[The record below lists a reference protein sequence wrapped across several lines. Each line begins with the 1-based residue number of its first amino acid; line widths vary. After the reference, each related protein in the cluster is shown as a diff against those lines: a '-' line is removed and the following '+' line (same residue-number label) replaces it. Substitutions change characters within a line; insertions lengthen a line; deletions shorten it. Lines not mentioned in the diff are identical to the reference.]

1 MKTQFL
7 AVAVFAVGLSASPL
21 ALAQQNPTPPP
32 MPPQATEFYTPVPPK
47 ITPGPANNQ
56 APSDAIVL
64 FDGSSLSGFVSAKD
78 GSSPAPWK
86 IENGELVVQKGTG
99 DIQSKLAFG
108 DAQYHIEWSAP
119 TEIVGEGQGR
129 GNSGFFLMGLYEVQ
143 ILDSYESKTYTNGQ
157 AGSIYKQHPPLVN
170 PLRAP
175 GEWNYYDIIF
185 KAPRFDKNGILTSP
199 ATVTVLINGVLVQ
212 NHAILSGP
220 TEYIGI
226 PNYKAHAE
234 ALPIK
239 LQDHGNPVRFRNIW
253 VRPL

>member
-1 MKTQFL
+1 MNTKKLLLL
-7 AVAVFAVGLSASPL
+7 AGVGMLGTVAC
-21 ALAQQNPTPPP
+21 AQEKTPPP
-32 MPPQATEFYTPVPPK
+32 MKPEATEFYTPVPPK
-47 ITPGPANNQ
+47 ISPGAQNNLP
-56 APSDAIVL
+56 PSDAIVL
-64 FDGSSLSGFVSAKD
+64 FDGSSLNGFVSSKD
-78 GSSPAPWK
+78 GNAPAEWK
-86 IENGELVVQKGTG
+86 IENGELVVQKGKG
-99 DIQSKLAFG
+99 DIQSKLGFG
-108 DAQYHIEWSAP
+108 DAQYHLEWSAP

-129 GNSGFFLMGLYEVQ
+129 GNSGFFLMGMYEVQ

-170 PLRAP
+170 PLRPP

-185 KAPRFDKNGILTSP
+185 KAPHFDKNGMVTSP
-199 ATVTVLINGVLVQ
+199 ATVTLLINGVLVQ
-212 NHAILSGP
+212 NNVILRGP

-234 ALPIK
+234 KLPIK

>member
-1 MKTQFL
+1 MNTKRLLLL
-7 AVAVFAVGLSASPL
+7 AGLSLMCTATF
-21 ALAQQNPTPPP
+21 AQEKTPPP
-32 MPPQATEFYTPVPPK
+32 MRPEATEFYTPVPPK
-47 ITPGPANNQ
+47 ITPGTQNNLP
-56 APSDAIVL
+56 PSDAIVL
-64 FDGSSLSGFVSAKD
+64 FDGSSLNAFVSAKD
-78 GSSPAPWK
+78 GSSPAEWK
-86 IENGELVVQKGTG
+86 IEDGAVIVQKGKG

-108 DAQYHIEWSAP
+108 DAQYHVEWSAP

-143 ILDSYESKTYTNGQ
+143 VLDSYESKTYTNGQ

-170 PLRAP
+170 PLRPP

-185 KAPRFDKNGILTSP
+185 KAPRFDKNGMLTSP

-212 NHAILSGP
+212 NNVIIKGP

-234 ALPIK
+234 VLPIK

>member
-1 MKTQFL
+1 MNKKRLLLL
-7 AVAVFAVGLSASPL
+7 AGLGLVSTAIFA
-21 ALAQQNPTPPP
+21 QEKTPPP
-32 MPPQATEFYTPVPPK
+32 MRPEATEFYTPVPPK
-47 ITPGPANNQ
+47 ITPGTQNNLP
-56 APSDAIVL
+56 PSDAIVL
-64 FDGSSLSGFVSAKD
+64 FDGSSLNGFVSAKN
-78 GSSPAPWK
+78 GSSPAEWL
-86 IENGELVVQKGTG
+86 IENGDLVVQKGKG
-99 DIQSKLAFG
+99 DIQSKQAFG
-108 DAQYHIEWSAP
+108 DAQYHLEWTAP

-143 ILDSYESKTYTNGQ
+143 VLDSYESKTYTNGQ

-170 PLRAP
+170 PLRPP

-185 KAPRFDKNGILTSP
+185 KAPRFDKNGMLTSP

-212 NHAILSGP
+212 NNVILKGP

-234 ALPIK
+234 ELPIK

>member
-1 MKTQFL
+1 MIRKFL
-7 AVAVFAVGLSASPL
+7 PAFFMLGFVSTIS
-21 ALAQQNPTPPP
+21 LAQEKTPPP
-32 MPPQATEFYTPVPPK
+32 MKPEATEFYTPVPPK
-47 ITPGPANNQ
+47 IDPGAENNLP
-56 APSDAIVL
+56 PSDAIVL
-64 FDGSSLSGFVSAKD
+64 FDGSSQDAFVSARD
-78 GSSPAPWK
+78 GSSPAAWA
-86 IENGELVVQKGTG
+86 IEDGTLVVQRGKG
-99 DIQSKLAFG
+99 DIQSKMAFG
-108 DAQYHIEWSAP
+108 DGQYHLEWSAP

-129 GNSGFFLMGLYEVQ
+129 GNSGFFLMGMYEVQ

-170 PLRAP
+170 PLRPP

-185 KAPRFDKNGILTSP
+185 KAPRFDKNGMLTSP
-199 ATVTVLINGVLVQ
+199 ATATVLINGVLVQ
-212 NHAILSGP
+212 NNVILKGP

-234 ALPIK
+234 ELPIK

>member
-1 MKTQFL
+1 
-7 AVAVFAVGLSASPL
+7 
-21 ALAQQNPTPPP
+21 
-32 MPPQATEFYTPVPPK
+32 
-47 ITPGPANNQ
+47 
-56 APSDAIVL
+56 
-64 FDGSSLSGFVSAKD
+64 
-78 GSSPAPWK
+78 
-86 IENGELVVQKGTG
+86 
-99 DIQSKLAFG
+99 
-108 DAQYHIEWSAP
+108 
-119 TEIVGEGQGR
+119 
-129 GNSGFFLMGLYEVQ
+129 
-143 ILDSYESKTYTNGQ
+143 LDSYESKTYTNGQ

-175 GEWNYYDIIF
+175 GDWNYYDIIF

-212 NHAILSGP
+212 NNVIIKGP

-234 ALPIK
+234 VLPII

>member
-1 MKTQFL
+1 MNKQLLTFAFL
-7 AVAVFAVGLSASPL
+7 ATGISVSSL
-21 ALAQQNPTPPP
+21 ALAQEQTPPKL
-32 MPPQATEFYTPVPPK
+32 PPQATEFYTPVPPK
-47 ITPGPANNQ
+47 VTPGANNS
-56 APSDAIVL
+56 APPSDAIVI
-64 FDGSSLSGFVSAKD
+64 FDGSNLNGFVSAKD
-78 GSSPAPWK
+78 GSSPAAWTL
-86 IENGELVVQKGTG
+86 ENGELVVVKGKG

-108 DAQYHIEWSAP
+108 DAQYHLEWSAP

-129 GNSGFFLMGLYEVQ
+129 GNSGFFLMGIYEVQ

-185 KAPRFDKNGILTSP
+185 KAPRFDKNGMVTSQ
-199 ATVTVLINGVLVQ
+199 ATVTILINGVLVQ
-212 NHAILSGP
+212 NNVILSGP
-220 TEYIGI
+220 TQFIGI
-226 PNYKAHAE
+226 PNYIAHAE
-234 ALPIK
+234 ELPIK

>member
-1 MKTQFL
+1 MKRLLLL
-7 AVAVFAVGLSASPL
+7 AGICLIGNI
-21 ALAQQNPTPPP
+21 ALAQEKTPPP
-32 MPPQATEFYTPVPPK
+32 MKPEATEFYTPVPPK
-47 ITPGPANNQ
+47 ITPGAQNHLP
-56 APSDAIVL
+56 PSDAIVL
-64 FDGSSLSGFVSAKD
+64 FDGNNLNSFVSAKD
-78 GSSPAPWK
+78 GNSPAQWRVEDGVMIVERGK
-86 IENGELVVQKGTG
+86 G

-108 DAQYHIEWSAP
+108 DAQYHVEWSAP
-119 TEIVGEGQGR
+119 TDIVGEGQGR

-170 PLRAP
+170 PIRPP

-185 KAPRFDKNGILTSP
+185 KAPRFDDNGMVTSP
-199 ATVTVLINGVLVQ
+199 ATVTLLVNGVLVQ
-212 NHAILSGP
+212 NDVILRGP

-234 ALPIK
+234 KLPIK
-239 LQDHGNPVRFRNIW
+239 LQDHGNPVKFRNIW

>member
-1 MKTQFL
+1 MKQINSF
-7 AVAVFAVGLSASPL
+7 VAVLLASLGTASL
-21 ALAQQNPTPPP
+21 AFAQQTPTPPP
-32 MPPQATEFYTPVPPK
+32 LPPQATEFYTPVPPK
-47 ITPGPANNQ
+47 VTPGALNHQ

-64 FDGSSLSGFVSAKD
+64 FDGSSLSSFVSAKD
-78 GSSPAPWK
+78 GSSPAAWK

-99 DIQSKLAFG
+99 DIQSKLPFG

-129 GNSGFFLMGLYEVQ
+129 GNSGFFLMGVYEVQ
-143 ILDSYESKTYTNGQ
+143 VLDSYVSKTYTNGQ
-157 AGSIYKQHPPLVN
+157 AGSIYKQFPPLVN
-170 PLRAP
+170 PLRGP
-175 GEWNYYDIIF
+175 GDWNYYDIIF
-185 KAPRFDKNGILTSP
+185 KAPRFDKNGMLTSP

-212 NHAILSGP
+212 NNVILKGP

-226 PNYKAHAE
+226 PNYKVHAD

>member
-1 MKTQFL
+1 MKNRFL
-7 AVAVFAVGLSASPL
+7 GLGLALSAVCLSQL
-21 ALAQQNPTPPP
+21 SHAQQNPTPPP

-47 ITPGPANNQ
+47 ITPGAQNNLP
-56 APSDAIVL
+56 PSDAIVL
-64 FDGSSLSGFVSAKD
+64 FDGSNLNGFVSVKNAN
-78 GSSPAPWK
+78 GPAEWM
-86 IENGELVVQKGTG
+86 IENGELVVVKGKG
-99 DIQSKLAFG
+99 DIQSKLSFG
-108 DAQYHIEWSAP
+108 DAQYHVEWSAP

-143 ILDSYESKTYTNGQ
+143 VLDSYESKTYTNGQ

-185 KAPRFDKNGILTSP
+185 KAPRFDKNGMVTSP

-212 NHAILSGP
+212 NNVILRGP

>member
-1 MKTQFL
+1 MKQKFL
-7 AVAVFAVGLSASPL
+7 PFAVLVACLGTTSL
-21 ALAQQNPTPPP
+21 AFAQQTTTPPP

-47 ITPGPANNQ
+47 VTPGKMNNQ

-86 IENGELVVQKGTG
+86 IENGELVVQKGMG

-108 DAQYHIEWSAP
+108 DAQFHIEWSAP

-143 ILDSYESKTYTNGQ
+143 VLDSYESKTYTNGQ
-157 AGSIYKQHPPLVN
+157 AGSIYKQYPPLVN
-170 PLRAP
+170 PLRGP
-175 GEWNYYDIIF
+175 GDWNYYDIIF
-185 KAPRFDKNGILTSP
+185 KAPRFDKNGMLTSP

-212 NHAILSGP
+212 NNVILKGP

-226 PNYKAHAE
+226 PNYKAHAD